1 VDMIHIKDL
10 TLPGELR
17 GKSRIDLVKEELG
30 LARALE
36 EFAARFFG
44 QGSSTT
50 GIIQFPGNLSREQA
64 KNLVDAFEDGHKGLR
79 RSHRPGILF
88 GGATFQKT
96 GVDPNESQFLESR
109 QFSVEEIA
117 RIFRVPPSM
126 IGVTTPGA
134 MSYAS
139 VEANQL
145 HFLQHTLTPYLAKIE
160 GEYSVLLAGRA
171 FIRFSTAGL
180 LRGDIAAR
188 NASFSSGLMN
198 GYLSVNDVRRLEDM
212 TPVEGGDVY
221 RVPLANIDIEA
232 ANLAELD
239 RKSLIAQRL
248 ILAGFD
254 PAGVL
259 EALGLPKI
267 AHTGVPSTQLQ
278 PLANVNPTDPQ
289 AAYEVK

>member
-1 VDMIHIKDL
+1 
-10 TLPGELR
+10 
-17 GKSRIDLVKEELG
+17 
-30 LARALE
+30 
-36 EFAARFFG
+36 
-44 QGSSTT
+44 
-50 GIIQFPGNLSREQA
+50 
-64 KNLVDAFEDGHKGLR
+64 
-79 RSHRPGILF
+79 
-88 GGATFQKT
+88 
-96 GVDPNESQFLESR
+96 
-109 QFSVEEIA
+109 
-117 RIFRVPPSM
+117 
-126 IGVTTPGA
+126 
-134 MSYAS
+134 
-139 VEANQL
+139 
-145 HFLQHTLTPYLAKIE
+145 
-160 GEYSVLLAGRA
+160 LAGRA

-212 TPVEGGDVY
+212 TPIEGGDVY

-248 ILAGFD
+248 LLAGFD

-267 AHTGVPSTQLQ
+267 EHTGVPSTQLQ
-278 PLANVNPTDPQ
+278 PLTNVNPTDPQ